1 MLEFFR
7 FLLTYEGN
15 DLSDSPR
22 KPLGTLQKE
31 NICILQGIIH
41 GLILLIVNK
50 VHEQERE
57 KERERERVILE
68 CITDMIMLNLY
79 VMV

>member
-1 MLEFFR
+1 MREFFR

-15 DLSDSPR
+15 DPSDSPR
-22 KPLGTLQKE
+22 KPLGTLQIE
-31 NICILQGIIH
+31 RQYLYFLQGIIH

-57 KERERERVILE
+57 REREREREGEVQSLR
-68 CITDMIMLNLY
+68 LKFL
-79 VMV
+79 